1 MFILYTGLSDALNL
15 MCTSLRMNNEELMF
29 PIHEKYVKKVQF
41 NLGKKEDMDI
51 ITPFWI

>member
-1 MFILYTGLSDALNL
+1 MFILYTGLPDVLNL
-15 MCTSLRMNNEELMF
+15 MCTSLRMTDEELMF
-29 PIHEKYVKKVQF
+29 PILVKCVKKVQF